1 MCKPAIICM
10 HYLYAFYGAL
20 YPSDKFFL
28 LIIPIPIYIAI
39 FCVSTPNHPPFNFP
53 TFFYYIQK
61 TYILF

>member
-28 LIIPIPIYIAI
+28 LIIPISIYMVI
-39 FCVSTPNHPPFNFP
+39 FYASTPNHPPFNFP